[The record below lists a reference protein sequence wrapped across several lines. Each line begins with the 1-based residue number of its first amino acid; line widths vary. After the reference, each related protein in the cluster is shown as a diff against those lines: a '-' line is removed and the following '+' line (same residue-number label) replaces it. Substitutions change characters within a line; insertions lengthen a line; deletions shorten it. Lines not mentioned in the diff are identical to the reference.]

1 MIFNVKIN
9 NFNPQIN
16 INLRVKT
23 YSKTMPTRN
32 YSRRKRQQKSQ
43 IIALTGLVTA
53 AVALVLILA
62 KLIFS
67 GVTTLASDGS
77 LDLSDANSYDVSEIA
92 TVSTSDAIIYTD
104 DGSSSKI
111 SENTAITIS
120 AYYYDAMLNDEDT
133 TLAQF
138 SMNGDTYYI
147 DTNDISLS
155 RIILLMLISLKHSVI
170 RMLILLMTLKVV
182 LNKPLIRQMMAS
194 LLE

>member
-1 MIFNVKIN
+1 VIFNVKIN

-77 LDLSDANSYDVSEIA
+77 LDLSDANSYELRYLLL
-92 TVSTSDAIIYTD
+92 TLLYTPTMVLAAKLV
-104 DGSSSKI
+104 KI
-111 SENTAITIS
+111 LQSQLVPITM
-120 AYYYDAMLNDEDT
+120 MLC
-133 TLAQF
+133 
-138 SMNGDTYYI
+138 SMTKI
-147 DTNDISLS
+147 P
-155 RIILLMLISLKHSVI
+155 H
-170 RMLILLMTLKVV
+170 
-182 LNKPLIRQMMAS
+182 
-194 LLE
+194 

>member
-1 MIFNVKIN
+1 M
-9 NFNPQIN
+9 
-16 INLRVKT
+16 
-23 YSKTMPTRN
+23 
-32 YSRRKRQQKSQ
+32 
-43 IIALTGLVTA
+43 
-53 AVALVLILA
+53 
-62 KLIFS
+62 
-67 GVTTLASDGS
+67 
-77 LDLSDANSYDVSEIA
+77 DLSDANSYDVSEIA

-147 DTNDISLS
+147 DTNDILLS